1 MKPYLLIIE
10 DDPIHADLLAK
21 ISQEAGFQTK
31 QCYTLACAKNQLSQ
45 VDAIVMDLRLPD
57 GESIDLLRDL
67 REDNPTLPVLL
78 ITGYATAENTREA
91 FHLGVQDV
99 LLKPLELAF
108 TKLAI
113 ARLKQDLQQKFNLE
127 QLNAQLQQQTDD
139 TQFVCTSENTLMQ
152 QTLQLAMRVT
162 QTDVPILLNGESG
175 VGKSL
180 LASHIHQ
187 NSSRKQGAFFTI
199 NCAALPSNTLEAE
212 LFGYEKG
219 AFTGAVQRKLG
230 LLELAQGGTLF
241 LDEIN
246 SASYETQT
254 RLLQFIQEKTCLRL
268 GGTQTIQIDTRLI
281 FAANKPLEQA
291 VQAGHFREDLF
302 FRINTFPITIPPLR
316 QRKEDIPR
324 LVHYL
329 LRKHGKAINSK
340 VQGIDAKAVQLL
352 SQHHWP
358 GNVRELESQLQR
370 ALILCNTDTIQATD
384 LQITPKLSDSAPSFP
399 WPDEA
404 NLETV
409 TDFWIQY
416 TLEKHQGNKSQA
428 AKQLGIDTATLWR
441 KMKKQE
447 QGLLQNSDT

>member
-1 MKPYLLIIE
+1 MRPYLLIIE

-21 ISQEAGFQTK
+21 ISQESGFQTK
-31 QCYTLACAKNQLSQ
+31 QCYTLACAEQQVNH

-57 GESIDLLRDL
+57 GESIDLLREL
-67 REDNPTLPVLL
+67 RQEHPNLPVLL
-78 ITGYATAENTREA
+78 ITGYANAENTREA

-113 ARLKQDLQQKFNLE
+113 ARLKQDLQQKFHLE
-127 QLNAQLQQQTDD
+127 QLNAQLNQQALE
-139 TQFVCTSENTLMQ
+139 TQFVCTSDNALMQ
-152 QTLQLAMRVT
+152 QTLQLAMRVS
-162 QTDVPILLNGESG
+162 QTDLPILLNGESG

-180 LASHIHQ
+180 LANHIHQ
-187 NSSRKQGAFFTI
+187 NSSRKQAPFFTI

-268 GGTQTIQIDTRLI
+268 GGTQTINIDTRLI

-291 VQAGHFREDLF
+291 VQSGYFREDLF

-324 LVHYL
+324 LIHYF
-329 LRKHGKAINSK
+329 LRKHSAQINPAVKGIDNKAIT
-340 VQGIDAKAVQLL
+340 LL
-352 SQHHWP
+352 SQYHWP

-370 ALILCNTDTIQATD
+370 SLILCNAETIQASD
-384 LQITPKLSDSAPSFP
+384 LQITPKLSDGAPSFP
-399 WPDEA
+399 WSDDA

-416 TLEKHQGNKSQA
+416 TLEKHRGNKSQA